1 MAFFA
6 AKFAKNL
13 NKPTS
18 SRKMDKQVIE
28 KNKIIIFIGLIVVLL
43 VNSDQTSLIG
53 AKPVAKRIMAP
64 VRAINQYVDMEN
76 LPILI
81 FGKKR
86 IDSVTDMNV
95 MLEIIIVGII
105 RARVL
110 LCAFFRKDVLNIYLN
125 RIKSF

>member
-1 MAFFA
+1 MA

-18 SRKMDKQVIE
+18 SKKMDKQVIE
-28 KNKIIIFIGLIVVLL
+28 KNKIIILIGLIVELV

-53 AKPVAKRIMAP
+53 AKPVAKRIIAP
-64 VRAINQYVDMEN
+64 IKAINQYVEIEN

-86 IDSVTDMNV
+86 IDNVTDMNV

-110 LCAFFRKDVLNIYLN
+110 LCAFFLKSVLNIYLN
-125 RIKSF
+125 ASKKF

>member
-1 MAFFA
+1 MA

-13 NKPTS
+13 NRPTS
-18 SRKMDKQVIE
+18 SKKIDKQVIE
-28 KNKIIIFIGLIVVLL
+28 KNKIIILIGLIVEL
-43 VNSDQTSLIG
+43 VVSCDQTSPIG
-53 AKPVAKRIMAP
+53 ASPVAKRIMAP
-64 VRAINQYVDMEN
+64 VSAINQYVETQN

-110 LCAFFRKDVLNIYLN
+110 LC
-125 RIKSF
+125 SFL

>member
-1 MAFFA
+1 
-6 AKFAKNL
+6 
-13 NKPTS
+13 
-18 SRKMDKQVIE
+18 MDI
-28 KNKIIIFIGLIVVLL
+28 
-43 VNSDQTSLIG
+43 
-53 AKPVAKRIMAP
+53 
-64 VRAINQYVDMEN
+64 EN

-110 LCAFFRKDVLNIYLN
+110 LCAFFPKGVLNIYLK
-125 RIKSF
+125 RLKSF

>member
-1 MAFFA
+1 
-6 AKFAKNL
+6 
-13 NKPTS
+13 
-18 SRKMDKQVIE
+18 MDKQVIE
-28 KNKIIIFIGLIVVLL
+28 KNKIIILIGLIVEL
-43 VNSDQTSLIG
+43 VVSCDQTSLIG

-64 VRAINQYVDMEN
+64 VRAINQYVETQN

-86 IDSVTDMNV
+86 IDIVTDTNV

-110 LCAFFRKDVLNIYLN
+110 LCAFFLN
-125 RIKSF
+125 SV

>member
-1 MAFFA
+1 
-6 AKFAKNL
+6 
-13 NKPTS
+13 
-18 SRKMDKQVIE
+18 MDI
-28 KNKIIIFIGLIVVLL
+28 
-43 VNSDQTSLIG
+43 
-53 AKPVAKRIMAP
+53 
-64 VRAINQYVDMEN
+64 EN

-110 LCAFFRKDVLNIYLN
+110 LCAFFRKGVLNIYLSDVKN
-125 RIKSF
+125 I